1 MKIPRQKLQ
10 FLIILLLTIIFTI
23 SCKKDRLNPLDPK
36 NPNSNVGILP
46 PPDVTVSL
54 DFRTV
59 ILSWDLIPNAVS
71 YRVFRDDENIVTV
84 DTNCFE
90 NKTVEV
96 NKQYKY
102 QVNSVHESGL
112 GGHLSTPVYAV
123 PKDLIWEF
131 NDAGN
136 SYSSPAIGDNDDV
149 YVCGNGY
156 LYALSQNGKEQWNY
170 YIDDYIGVTPV
181 ISDDNT
187 TIYILNKDYLYALSA
202 GGSLKWKQELS
213 CSYRR
218 YLSIANDGMIYIPLY
233 DTLVALNTD
242 GTLMWKC
249 TLPGIY
255 SKSTSIGA
263 EGTIFVNPRSYSR
276 IYALNPDGTIKWLSN
291 PAELSGIISN
301 AFAIDD
307 EEILYFISWLD
318 YTSPALISVDGNTGN
333 IRWTFNLGSGSYIN
347 EEPNIVIGA
356 NGTIYTTSSYGLC
369 SITKSGTLRWKVRYG
384 GYVYGTPV
392 VGQNGTIYVTG
403 GGYLYAINPDSTLNW
418 SYHGL
423 KGEDRNQ
430 PPVIANGKIYI
441 QTNIGLYAIRAYGEL
456 ENASWPCFQHDAKH
470 SGRK

>member
-1 MKIPRQKLQ
+1 MTCRKERV
-10 FLIILLLTIIFTI
+10 
-23 SCKKDRLNPLDPK
+23 NPLDPN
-36 NPNSNVGILP
+36 NPNADVEILS
-46 PPDVTVSL
+46 PPDVTMSL
-54 DFRTV
+54 DYCTV
-59 ILSWDLIPNAVS
+59 ILSWNPVSKAVQ

-84 DTNCFE
+84 YINFFE
-90 NKTVEV
+90 DKTVEV

-112 GGHLSTPVYAV
+112 GGYLSTPVYAV

-131 NDAGN
+131 NDGGN
-136 SYSSPAIGDNDDV
+136 LYSSPAIGDNGDV

-156 LYALSQNGKEQWNY
+156 LYALSQNGKEQWKY
-170 YIDDYIGVTPV
+170 HIDDYSGVTPV

-187 TIYILNKDYLYALSA
+187 TIYILNKDFLYSLSTE
-202 GGSLKWKQELS
+202 GTLKWKQELS

-218 YLSIANDGMIYIPLY
+218 YLSIANDGIIYIPHY

-242 GTLMWKC
+242 GTLTWKC
-249 TLPGIY
+249 TLPGSY

-263 EGTIFVNPRSYSR
+263 EGTIYVNPGSGSK
-276 IYALNPDGTIKWLSN
+276 IYAVNPDGTIKWLSN
-291 PAELSGIISN
+291 PSELSSIISN

-318 YTSPALISVDGNTGN
+318 YSSPALVSVDGNSGN

-347 EEPNIVIGA
+347 EEPNVIIGP

-369 SITKSGTLRWKVRYG
+369 AITNSGTLKWKVRYG
-384 GYVYGTPV
+384 AYVYGTPV
-392 VGQNGTIYVTG
+392 VGQNSTIYVTG
-403 GGYLYAINPDSTLNW
+403 GGYLYAINSDSTLDW

-423 KGEDRNQ
+423 KGEERNQ
-430 PPVIANGKIYI
+430 PPVIANGKIFI
-441 QTNIGLYAIRAYGEL
+441 QTNIALYAIQAYGEL
-456 ENASWPCFQHDAKH
+456 VNASWPCFQHDAKH